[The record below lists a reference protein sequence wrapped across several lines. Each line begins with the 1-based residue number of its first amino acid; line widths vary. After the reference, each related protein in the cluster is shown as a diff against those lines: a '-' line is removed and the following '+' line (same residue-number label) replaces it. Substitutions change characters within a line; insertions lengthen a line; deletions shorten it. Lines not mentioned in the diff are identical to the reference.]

1 MRTGGLDEREARA
14 AIVDVGRRLWE
25 RGYVSAND
33 GNVSVRLDEER
44 VLCTPT
50 LISKGRMRPEDLAV
64 VRLSDGSVLDAGEGP
79 GPSSELPLHLG
90 AYRARAE
97 LGAVVH
103 AHPLYATAFAIR
115 GEALTARLMPETV
128 VALPRVPLA
137 AYAVPSTDAVPASI
151 LPFVHTDKACLL
163 EQHGAIA
170 WDVDL
175 ESAYLTM
182 ERIEYTAQILA
193 ILRGLGPVREL
204 SAEQVDAIHAR
215 FGLA

>member
-103 AHPLYATAFAIR
+103 AHPLYATAFAIP
-115 GEALTARLMPETV
+115 GAALTARLLPETV
-128 VALPRVPLA
+128 VARPRVPLA

>member
-1 MRTGGLDEREARA
+1 MTDVLVDEAAAREA
-14 AIVDVGRRLWE
+14 ILDVGRRLWE

-33 GNVSVRLDEER
+33 GNVSVRLDAER

-50 LISKGRMRPEDLAV
+50 LISKGRMRASELAV
-64 VRLSDGSVLDAGEGP
+64 VRLSDGAVLDAGDGP

-90 AYRARAE
+90 AYRARAD

-103 AHPLYATAFAIR
+103 AHPLHATAFAIR
-115 GEALTARLMPETV
+115 GEALTARLMPESV

-137 AYAVPSTDAVPASI
+137 PYATPSTDAVPASI
-151 LPFVHTDKACLL
+151 LPFVHTDRACLL
-163 EQHGAIA
+163 EQHGAIS
-170 WDVDL
+170 WDADL

-182 ERIEYTAQILA
+182 ERLEYTAQILLT
-193 ILRGLGPVREL
+193 LRQLGPVREL
-204 SAEQVDAIHAR
+204 SPAQIDAISER

>member
-1 MRTGGLDEREARA
+1 MRSGELDEREARA

-64 VRLSDGSVLDAGEGP
+64 VRLSDGSVLDAGAGP